1 MENCSAPCNQIAGMY
16 NRRVCVKY
24 VEAIVLIIGDYAAIV
39 LALLLAC
46 FLRAGFFAWCF
57 PEWPPFS
64 YSPVYIFGMIP
75 TIYLAFLAYDG
86 LYTRR
91 LPLWQGIERLFRV
104 CTYVSILVIVLLY
117 FLGKSDQV
125 SRLVVGME
133 WLFSFAT
140 ICTFRVFLKRI
151 MLRCGI
157 LQTPVVLIGA
167 GKTAELLYQA
177 FLREKNLGY
186 RIVGVIEDYREHRP
200 LTQQLPYWGTFQEAE
215 ALIKS
220 SGVQDVILAI
230 PGMPRER
237 MLELLYKLQPHVRN
251 LTLVPDLFGVPMANI
266 SVETLFNEKTVLLRV
281 HNNLLKRR
289 NRMFKR
295 CFDILACILG
305 SCFFAPLLAIL
316 AILVKLSSPGEAV
329 FAHQRVG
336 EQGVLFP
343 CYKFRTMVTNG
354 DEVLRKYFEQHPEA
368 KSEWDRDFKLKNDP
382 RVTKIGAWLRKTS
395 LDELPQLFNVL
406 RGEMSLVGPRPI
418 VQAEVVRYAEYISD
432 YYVVKPGITGWWQVC
447 GRSDVGYP
455 ERVQMDS
462 WYVRN
467 WSVWL
472 DLVILAKTVNVVLGK
487 KGAY

>member
-1 MENCSAPCNQIAGMY
+1 MENCSVPCNQIEGAY
-16 NRRVCVKY
+16 RRQSYVKY
-24 VEAIVLIIGDYAAIV
+24 IESMVLAIGDYAAIV

-46 FLRAGFFAWCF
+46 FLRAVFFARLF
-57 PEWPPFS
+57 PEWPLFT
-64 YSPVYIFGMIP
+64 YSPVYIFGIIP

-86 LYTRR
+86 HYARR
-91 LPLWQGIERLFRV
+91 RPLWQGVERLFRV

-117 FLGKSDQV
+117 FLGKADQV
-125 SRLVVGME
+125 SRLVVGMG
-133 WLFSFAT
+133 WLFSFVT
-140 ICTFRVFLKRI
+140 ISTFRVALKR
-151 MLRCGI
+151 MMVHCGI

-177 FLREKNLGY
+177 FLREQNLGY
-186 RIVGVIEDYREHRP
+186 RIVGVIEDYRDHRP
-200 LTQQLPYWGTFQEAE
+200 LAQQLPYWGTFQEAE
-215 ALIKS
+215 ELVKS

-230 PGMPRER
+230 PGMQRER

-251 LTLVPDLFGVPMANI
+251 LTLVPDLFGVPMANL
-266 SVETLFNEKTVLLRV
+266 SVETLFNEKTVLLHV

-295 CFDILACILG
+295 LFDILACVLG
-305 SCFFAPLLAIL
+305 SCFFAPLLGVL
-316 AILVKLSSPGEAV
+316 AVLVKLSSPGEVV

-336 EQGVLFP
+336 EKGKFFP

-354 DEVLRKYFEQHPEA
+354 DEVLRKYFIQHPEA
-368 KSEWDRDFKLKNDP
+368 KVEWERDFKLKDDP
-382 RVTKIGAWLRKTS
+382 RITKIGEWLRKTS

-418 VQAEVVRYAEYISD
+418 VQAEVARYAEYISD

-472 DLVILAKTVNVVLGK
+472 DLVILAKTFNVVLGK